1 MFLHTDGSRSYL
13 LGMNRTRFLKGV
25 IHDYGVHKKKNDGKW
40 VKPKY
45 VLHFCHKLL
54 DGKVVCTKECTQI
67 VIDRIWRSSR
77 VHLLGRSPG
86 ANRRLWEN
94 RVRSGQWLYWSTC
107 TGLWAKTGEM
117 LKVIV

>member
-1 MFLHTDGSRSYL
+1 MFIHADGARSYL

-25 IHDYGVHKKKNDGKW
+25 IHDVVHKKKIYVEW

-45 VLHFCHKLL
+45 VLNFCHKLL
-54 DGKVVCTKECTQI
+54 DGKVVCTKGCTQI
-67 VIDRIWRSSR
+67 VIDRIWRSLR

-94 RVRSGQWLYWSTC
+94 RVRTGQWLYWSTC
-107 TGLWAKTGEM
+107 TGLWANPGEM